1 MFNEGENVI
10 QRKLYEYSIL
20 VRYGV
25 VVAATNEA
33 TADQCVKEL
42 SADGVKINGDIM
54 DVADIDLVDV
64 RKLKTKKP
72 ELEAHFVVD

>member
-1 MFNEGENVI
+1 MSKR
-10 QRKLYEYSIL
+10 QLYEYSIL
-20 VRYGV
+20 VRFGV
-25 VVAATNEA
+25 VVASTSEA
-33 TADQCVKEL
+33 AAEQCVKEL

-54 DVADIDLVDV
+54 DIADIDLVDV